1 MQRRCRYEPLS
12 AQPLVLVLCQIRFS
26 PVRQMEQYI
35 PAIQEVF
42 RRNGFPIERAG
53 KVQQVTFGPG
63 DGAPVQVVEQQRWEY
78 RNREETW
85 SIIVMQDSV
94 ILQTTA
100 YTRFEEFAERLK
112 LCVYTVLA
120 ESEQDRFGIVQRV
133 GLRYVD
139 VVRPQ
144 SGKGYRFYLRPGL
157 HGLPD
162 EVYQPGRHLV
172 HIESRGSTVVGGDAG
187 TMVVRIVQNDQ
198 GHVLPPDLLAA
209 APKFPRR
216 VEAAELVTLI
226 DMDHYVEGNFNPD
239 SDWVVAR
246 TYEMHDHIIETFHE
260 HVITPEAIEEWK

>member
-1 MQRRCRYEPLS
+1 
-12 AQPLVLVLCQIRFS
+12 
-26 PVRQMEQYI
+26 
-35 PAIQEVF
+35 
-42 RRNGFPIERAG
+42 
-53 KVQQVTFGPG
+53 
-63 DGAPVQVVEQQRWEY
+63 
-78 RNREETW
+78 
-85 SIIVMQDSV
+85 MQDSV

-112 LCVYTVLA
+112 LCVHTVLA

-144 SGKGYRFYLRPGL
+144 AGKGYRFYLRPGL

-162 EVYQPGRHLV
+162 EVYPLGRHLV

-198 GHVLPPDLLAA
+198 GFVVPPDLLAA
-209 APKFPRR
+209 APKLPQR

-226 DMDHYVEGNFNPD
+226 DMDHYVEGTFSPD
-239 SDWVVAR
+239 SEWIVAR
-246 TYEMHDHIIETFHE
+246 TYEMHDDIIETFHE
-260 HVITPEAIEEWK
+260 HVVTPEAIEEWK